1 MGNPAGLGA
10 LRKVVAL
17 FGAAGVVMGVV
28 GACPAAASVSP
39 SGHPNMGGVPGLPS
53 SGLTL
58 AQAPSALRAAV
69 RRTLGVPALRPASTF
84 QQAELTAADG
94 APGDAFGGSV
104 AISGSTA
111 VVGAPDRNSQTGA
124 AYVFTRSGTTWSQQA
139 ELTAA
144 DAAAGDYFGIS
155 VAISGSTAVVGA
167 YGNNSQ
173 TGAAYVFTR
182 SGTAWSQQAELTAA
196 DATAN
201 ALLGVSVAVSSSA
214 AVAGAYGKNSSTG
227 AAYVFV

>member
-1 MGNPAGLGA
+1 MQSAPSLRIGWVSARGAVAEWGQVSMGNPAGLGA

-111 VVGAPDRNSQTGA
+111 VVGAPDRNSQTPGRRTCSPGPA
-124 AYVFTRSGTTWSQQA
+124 PPGPSKPS
-139 ELTAA
+139 
-144 DAAAGDYFGIS
+144 
-155 VAISGSTAVVGA
+155 
-167 YGNNSQ
+167 
-173 TGAAYVFTR
+173 
-182 SGTAWSQQAELTAA
+182 
-196 DATAN
+196 
-201 ALLGVSVAVSSSA
+201 
-214 AVAGAYGKNSSTG
+214 
-227 AAYVFV
+227 